1 MLVRPLATILRN
13 LFGPPRDPLPYQLSC
28 LRRLIAHT
36 WRYNSR
42 ISSWWR
48 EAGLEPAPLASLDG
62 LSRYPITRKS
72 QYQALAPQDL
82 VSDDFRGA
90 ALKKTVTSGSTAIP
104 LAIYRTRLE
113 DLVLCSLRVRTY
125 FGYGLGWLDRR
136 AVLRTGLDAAF
147 GGRSDRAAEPWM
159 KLGLL
164 RQDYVSHVELEPPEV
179 FRRLRELR
187 PDVIGGHA
195 DGIYRLALELPGSD
209 LRSLGLKYL
218 TAGVQTVTPEMRE
231 RISRAFGRPLYVTYG
246 ASEFNMLAAQCPQT
260 GLFHLNE
267 EGAYVE
273 VLREGK
279 PARDG
284 EEGEVFVT
292 NLHAYAIPY
301 VRYALD
307 DWATMGPSRCPCGA
321 PVRTLREIQGRIAEF
336 FHFSDGRRVHPFQL
350 INPLLEFIGW
360 LREYRMVQS
369 SRDEVEVWYTV
380 LPGAPPPEMASAA
393 IERAVG
399 SAAGPAVRIRA
410 VPMDSLPP
418 TSKGKNRMFAAL
430 PPQR

>member
-1 MLVRPLATILRN
+1 MLLRPLATILRN

-36 WRYNSR
+36 WKHNSC

-48 EAGLEPAPLASLDG
+48 DAGLAPAPLTSLDD
-62 LSRYPITRKS
+62 LRRYPITRKS
-72 QYQALAPQDL
+72 QYQGSSLEVL
-82 VSDDFRGA
+82 LSDDFRNA
-90 ALKKTVTSGSTAIP
+90 TLKKTATSGSTAVP

-113 DLVLCSLRVRTY
+113 DLVLSSFRLRTY
-125 FGYGLGWLDRR
+125 FGYGLGWFDRR
-136 AVLRTGLDAAF
+136 ATMRTGLHAAF
-147 GGRSDRAAEPWM
+147 GGRSDRDREPWM
-159 KLGLL
+159 NLGLL
-164 RQDYVSHVELEPPEV
+164 RQEDVSHVELEPPEALL
-179 FRRLRELR
+179 RLKELR

-195 DGIYRLALELPGSD
+195 DGIYRLALELPETG
-209 LRSLGLKYL
+209 LRSLGLKFM
-218 TAGVQTVTPEMRE
+218 TAGVQTVTPEMRA
-231 RISRAFGRPLYVTYG
+231 RISRAFGCPLYVTYG

-267 EGAYVE
+267 EGASVE
-273 VLREGK
+273 VLRDGK
-279 PARDG
+279 PVRDG
-284 EEGEVFVT
+284 EEGEVFAT

-307 DWATMGPSRCPCGA
+307 DWATMGPERCPCGA

-360 LREYRMVQS
+360 LREYRMVQT
-369 SRDEVEVWYTV
+369 SRAEVEVWYTV
-380 LPGAPPPEMASAA
+380 LPGAPPRDAASVA

-418 TSKGKNRMFAAL
+418 ASKGKNRMFEAL
-430 PPQR
+430 PPER